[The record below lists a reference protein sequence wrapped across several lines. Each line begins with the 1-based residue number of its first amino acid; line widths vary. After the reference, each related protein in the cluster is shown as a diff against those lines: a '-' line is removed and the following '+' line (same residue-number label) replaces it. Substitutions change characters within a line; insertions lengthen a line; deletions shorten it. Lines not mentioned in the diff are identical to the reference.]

1 MITNLKSHK
10 AYYLLLAGMQ
20 AAGFI
25 LVLFAKGDKQ
35 LVMMYIIMS
44 TCFYFIWALA
54 HHYVNHDL
62 HAKVVLEYLLMS
74 ILGITVMYFF
84 LW

>member
-1 MITNLKSHK
+1 MITNLKTHK

-20 AAGFI
+20 VAGFI

-35 LVMMYIIMS
+35 LVMTYIILS
-44 TCFYFIWALA
+44 TCFYFVWALV

-62 HAKVVLEYLLMS
+62 HVKVVLEYTLMS
-74 ILGITVMYFF
+74 LLGLSVMYFF

>member
-1 MITNLKSHK
+1 MIKNLKTHR

-20 AAGFI
+20 AAGFV

-35 LVMMYIIMS
+35 LVMMYVILS
-44 TCFYFIWALA
+44 TCFYFVWALV

-62 HAKVVLEYLLMS
+62 HAKVVLEYILMS
-74 ILGITVMYFF
+74 LLGLSVMYFF